1 MIRKLSFIL
10 IVFGF
15 SAVIVRSQ
23 SFESS
28 SDLFK
33 RADGNSHT
41 GKLNIIQDPALDTLM
56 NRYILQYKNLE
67 DLNDHAGM
75 SGFRIQIYYG
85 DNRDESS
92 KIQADFMT
100 KFKYI
105 SSYQQ
110 FAVPR
115 YWKIKVGDFRT
126 QTEATKQYLLIN
138 KAFPEAYI
146 VPDFINFPDQ
156 NTK

>member
-1 MIRKLSFIL
+1 MFKKIFL
-10 IVFGF
+10 IIIIIGF
-15 SAVIVRSQ
+15 STIIVKSQ
-23 SFESS
+23 ESIKT

-33 RADGNSHT
+33 KSDTDSHA
-41 GKLNIIQDPALDTLM
+41 GHLNIIQDPALDTLM

-67 DLNDHAGM
+67 DQNEHAGM
-75 SGFRIQIYYG
+75 AGYRIQIYYG
-85 DNRDESS
+85 DNRDQSS

-100 KFKYI
+100 KFKDI
-105 SSYQQ
+105 RSYQQ

-126 QTEATKQYLLIN
+126 QTEATKEYLLIN

-146 VPDFINFPDQ
+146 VPDFINFPDL

>member
-10 IVFGF
+10 IVLGF

-67 DLNDHAGM
+67 DLNGYAGM